1 MAYKDGFK
9 VGYEMSKIEIPS
21 MSAELAQYQKSID
34 QKKLL
39 KAQGKAAEAATRE
52 GIIEAKSKNMTFF
65 TTGFD
70 DTGISDYDALADK
83 VINTFDNASAMNNW
97 KFRNGEMSKEEY
109 ERDQNKLIRAFGGIN
124 SVYENINSKATGQE
138 ALSKEGKDNIVNTFK
153 AELIELYGNRIS
165 FDYENGE
172 VKMNTIGPNGQEI
185 SAFPTLLKSLTTNDV
200 GADIDSAVDDLLKEK
215 GYSEYLSEDGSKKFL
230 DYSLND
236 ENVLDL
242 VSRKVNA
249 FNENQVIDA
258 AFKLGLY
265 STDPNDKDAEYMDF
279 LSWTTID
286 KKKMDEIKGSVKIAM
301 AEHTREMFD
310 LKFGSRTQKLD
321 KPEETLLPTAVQGA
335 TVEPADINKTFF
347 QAQEGKL
354 YKAITNYGNPFAE
367 GTSEEVKNKYAEF
380 NPDLV
385 ELVTVKDADGWDS
398 VEKNRDKPKKRLQL
412 IPKDKLNINAINVPV
427 AFDSKEIMGL
437 GISSSSDKQWDNIDG
452 FVVIKRKRA
461 RVIDKVEE
469 PNEYSIRLRGSVL
482 DYEGKLKEASKT
494 AKTGQGTEFSAQVQ
508 EQSFKRTDDISAPIK
523 DSELGRVWSIYIEKN
538 KELSAAYQKILRR
551 AQAENPSIRLNDPK
565 VSRELIGQTIEQFFL
580 K

>member
-153 AELIELYGNRIS
+153 AELIELYGNRVS

-172 VKMNTIGPNGQEI
+172 VKMTTIGPNGQEI
-185 SAFPTLLKSLTTNDV
+185 SAVPTLLKSLTTNDV
-200 GADIDSAVDDLLKEK
+200 GADINSAVKELVESK
-215 GYSEYLSEDGSKKFL
+215 GTYKYFTEDFSKKITT
-230 DYSLND
+230 YSFND
-236 ENVLDL
+236 KNVLDL
-242 VSRKVNA
+242 VGVTVNS

-258 AFKLGLY
+258 AFKLGIL
-265 STDPNDKDAEYMDF
+265 STDPKEAEENEDVEYMDF
-279 LSWTTID
+279 LSWATVDKEKID
-286 KKKMDEIKGSVKIAM
+286 KLKGSVKQAM
-301 AEHTREMFD
+301 ADHTKEMFR
-310 LKFGSRTQKLD
+310 LKFSSEQM
-321 KPEETLLPTAVQGA
+321 KPEKAEDTLIVSPITTDV
-335 TVEPADINKTFF
+335 TVGQADIAKTFF
-347 QAQEGKL
+347 EAQEGEEGFKSVEN
-354 YKAITNYGNPFAE
+354 KTNPFADPNI
-367 GTSEEVKNKYAEF
+367 TEEVTNAFAEF

-385 ELVTVKDADGWDS
+385 EKDEASGKFKMIDPNSLDIKA
-398 VEKNRDKPKKRLQL
+398 V
-412 IPKDKLNINAINVPV
+412 NVPLPFS
-427 AFDSKEIMGL
+427 AKEIMNIGV
-437 GISSSSDKQWDNIDG
+437 SSSSDKQWDNIDG
-452 FVVIKRKRA
+452 FVLVKS
-461 RVIDKVEE
+461 KVNDVDDEGE
-469 PNEYSIRLRGSVL
+469 TIPSNYSIRLRGSVIS
-482 DYEGKLKEASKT
+482 DKGKAKESAQTTKE
-494 AKTGQGTEFSAQVQ
+494 GQGIAVQ
-508 EQSFKRTDDISAPIK
+508 AEVVEQSFSRIDDVSAPIG
-523 DSELGRVWSIYIEKN
+523 DQELGRVWNLYIGKN
-538 KELSAAYQKILRR
+538 EELSRAYQLMLNR
-551 AQAENPSIRLNDPK
+551 AKTENLDLSDPS
-565 VSRELIGQTIEQFFL
+565 VSRRIIGQTIEQFFS